1 MRWLQR
7 DLNRLGLAT
16 VFAVGCLL
24 LPGCRQSEE
33 QAARPRTARE
43 DSVYRDSLLQRRR
56 EYEKGREEACK
67 KLYEG
72 ESIAYNNV
80 VKYEYDN
87 EVDGCWVIYR
97 YVRPLRPEQCD
108 SMHPPE
114 EESFM
119 RERLLCHEGQ
129 YRTRY

>member
-1 MRWLQR
+1 MRRLHR
-7 DLNRLGLAT
+7 ALNRLGLTA
-16 VFAVGCLL
+16 ALAAGCLL
-24 LPGCRQSEE
+24 LPGCRQSDG
-33 QAARPRTARE
+33 AARPRTPRE
-43 DSVYRDSLLQRRR
+43 DSVYRDSLLQRRKA
-56 EYEKGREEACK
+56 YEQGREEACK

-80 VKYEYDN
+80 VKYEYDH

-114 EESFM
+114 QEAFM

-129 YRTRY
+129 FRTRY